1 MGITDDNIIIVLDFV
16 LETGVFDLFILTVL
30 GYTSQVTP
38 SQQRGK
44 SILLCFLYFFK
55 CLPQRAVSSL
65 TQTIGNLCR
74 MPDVPRA
81 SPCVRR

>member
-1 MGITDDNIIIVLDFV
+1 MDITDDNIIIVLDFV

-44 SILLCFLYFFK
+44 FILLCFL
-55 CLPQRAVSSL
+55 
-65 TQTIGNLCR
+65 
-74 MPDVPRA
+74 
-81 SPCVRR
+81 